1 MAALLFSLACVT
13 LAFGLGGV
21 YLGKEAGATT
31 VGNLAAAAILLVSA
45 LAVTAASIRR
55 RQVGLARKVWGRAL
69 VNTLVAVVVTAGVLV
84 AASRLSFEWD
94 LTKPRVYTLSD
105 FSLRVLEDLPVDVE
119 AVYVGGPRAPEQ
131 ERLLLE
137 AFARASEHFHLRIV
151 PPQELSPEAAR
162 QMEYGGSQL
171 LIHAGGR
178 PIRVPA
184 PTERYI
190 IQTVL
195 AFGTRESTT
204 VCFTTGHGEFSP
216 QRGGPRGLSGFQ
228 AMLEREGFQTSDLLL
243 AAKESVPSECK
254 IVAVAAPER
263 PFLPAERERLKA
275 FADQGG
281 RLLIFAEPDRPLEP
295 GPLLEE
301 HGLSDIPAIVIDEDT
316 SVLGS
321 PIKGT
326 EPIVNRFADFHPVA
340 DSLNE
345 RTGVVFSGA
354 VPLVLRGGET
364 QGFVYSSQTSRIES
378 LGGGSVP
385 ERQEVVKTLPPWMQ
399 GTAGGFPLGATI
411 EWDTD
416 NGKQARI
423 VVFGDMDLATNR
435 LIGVLYNEDLVLNA
449 VYYLA
454 NREDEI
460 NLRPK
465 VEELYQAP
473 LIPEATLSA
482 YHSLALAIPETILI
496 VGLVIWFRR
505 RRL

>member
-21 YLGKEAGATT
+21 YLGKEAGVTT
-31 VGNLAAAAILLVSA
+31 LGNLAAA
-45 LAVTAASIRR
+45 AASIRR

-69 VNTLVAVVVTAGVLV
+69 VNTLVAVVVTAGILV
-84 AASRLSFEWD
+84 AASRLNFEWD
-94 LTKPRVYTLSD
+94 FTKPRVYTLSD

-119 AVYVGGPRAPEQ
+119 AVYVGGPKAPEQ

-137 AFARASEHFHLRIV
+137 AFARASKHFSLRIV
-151 PPQELSPEAAR
+151 SPQELSPEAAR
-162 QMEYGGSQL
+162 QIERGGSKL
-171 LIHAGGR
+171 FIHAGGR
-178 PIRVPA
+178 PMRVPA

-195 AFGTRESTT
+195 ALSTRQSTT
-204 VCFTTGHGEFSP
+204 LCFTTGHGEFAL
-216 QRGGPRGLSGFQ
+216 QGDGPRGLSVFR

-243 AAKESVPSECK
+243 AAREAVPEECE
-254 IVAVAAPER
+254 IVVVAAPER

-275 FADQGG
+275 FADRGG
-281 RLLIFAEPDRPLEP
+281 RLLVFTEPDRPLEP

-301 HGLSDIPAIVIDEDT
+301 HGLSDIPAIVVDEDT

-321 PIKGT
+321 PIKGA
-326 EPIVNRFADFHPVA
+326 EPIVNRFTDFHPVV
-340 DSLNE
+340 DGLNE

-354 VPLVLRGGET
+354 EPLVLRGGET
-364 QGFVYSSQTSRIES
+364 HGFAYSSRTSRIES
-378 LGGGSVP
+378 LGGGSVA
-385 ERQEVVKTLPPWMQ
+385 ERQEIVENLPPWMQ
-399 GTAGGFPLGATI
+399 RTTGGFPLGATI
-411 EWDTD
+411 EWNTE
-416 NGKQARI
+416 NGKEARI

-435 LIGVLYNEDLVLNA
+435 LIGVLYNEDLVMNA

-454 NREDEI
+454 SREDEI
-460 NLRPK
+460 NIRPK

-482 YHSLALAIPETILI
+482 YHSLALAIPEAIL
-496 VGLVIWFRR
+496 VLGLVIWFRR